1 MAVALDVAG
10 TELSTTTGGT
20 SVSYTGITVGSGS
33 NRGLV
38 CVCQWDTRTVSSPT
52 ATWDN
57 GGTNQSMTL
66 LVGPIAITGNGALAV
81 FGLANPISGNK
92 TLRVA
97 WTTTSQS
104 AVCAVAF
111 TGVDQTGGAT
121 SFPHA
126 TSATGSGTTSSVTI
140 TSATGNMV
148 VAVHSN
154 NASGSITAV
163 NNTQVFIDNAFT
175 STAAASN
182 RASGAASVAM
192 TSTDSASGN
201 WGAAGTDIL
210 AAATGDTFANNG
222 YLRFV

>member
-10 TELSTTTGGT
+10 TELSTTTAGT
-20 SVSYTGITVGSGS
+20 SVNYTGITVGSGS

-38 CVCQWDTRTVSSPT
+38 VTCQWDLRTVSSPT

-66 LVGPIAITGNGALAV
+66 LVGPIAATGNGAVAV
-81 FGLANPISGNK
+81 FGLANPTSGNK

-97 WTTTSQS
+97 WTGSSQS
-104 AVCAVAF
+104 SVEAVAY

-126 TSATGSGTTSSVTI
+126 TSATGSSTTPSVTV
-140 TSATGNMV
+140 TSATGNAV
-148 VAVHSN
+148 VAVHSS
-154 NASGSITAV
+154 NAAGSFTST
-163 NNTQVFIDNAFT
+163 NNTQLFLDNGFT
-175 STAAASN
+175 NTGAAGN
-182 RASGAASVAM
+182 RASGAATVAM
-192 TSTDSASGN
+192 TATNSASGN
-201 WGAAGTDIL
+201 WASAGTDVL

-222 YLRFV
+222 YLRFM